1 MVFVT
6 SFGGGRNSPGRL
18 TSHDKQKSAERFK
31 EKIISV
37 EMLIPS
43 ETSIQV

>member
-1 MVFVT
+1 MVSVT
-6 SFGGGRNSPGRL
+6 SFSGGGNSPGRL
-18 TSHDKQKSAERFK
+18 TSRDKRKSAESFR